1 MPLPPSPRALSWG
14 PRRRSLL
21 ASAAGA
27 ALLAGCSAG
36 ADDPGAADRGPSP
49 AERARTRAA
58 EDSAGL
64 ARRYDAVIAA
74 HPALAE
80 RLRPLRAEVLRH
92 AAAFGGAAP
101 SPSPTGSPSGTAT
114 GSPAA
119 PAGPTATG
127 GATAPASSTATA
139 TATGGETAPG
149 GATAT
154 GGAAATDGPGA
165 AGASSGGPSKGPSG
179 AASPAVPV
187 KPADALAALAAAERA
202 LADARAAALLDVPGE
217 LARLLASVAA
227 AGAAHAYLL
236 TEGEK

>member
-101 SPSPTGSPSGTAT
+101 SPSPTGTPSGTAT

-139 TATGGETAPG
+139 TATGGAAGRAAAPSGAGTADAPG
-149 GATAT
+149 T
-154 GGAAATDGPGA
+154 
-165 AGASSGGPSKGPSG
+165 AGASSGRPSKGPSG

-187 KPADALAALAAAERA
+187 RPADALAALAAAERA